1 MKAEGRESAS
11 RGARGWELRVNI
23 KPLSSLF
30 CLVSFIFF
38 VMHFALCAMHLDL
51 AFAEAEDQVAR
62 IQKAY
67 EGIKDV
73 RGDFVQKSHIRD
85 LKRTDTYSGRFFI
98 KPPEMKWEFNGE
110 KPQSVYITG
119 EDIIIYQKK
128 EKQAIRTKFD
138 RATYGQAPIALLSGF
153 GDINKEFYVSE
164 IRGRLLLKPRKPMGA
179 IVQIEITLS
188 DGAFPISA
196 MSILDTAS
204 NKIDIALKD
213 VEVNTGLGDKIFH
226 FTPPEG
232 VSVFQQ

>member
-1 MKAEGRESAS
+1 MRTEKYKHRDTETQRILLKSHRQRLS
-11 RGARGWELRVNI
+11 RCLCVSVVSLLCLL
-23 KPLSSLF
+23 PVVCCLSS
-30 CLVSFIFF
+30 
-38 VMHFALCAMHLDL
+38 AG
-51 AFAEAEDQVAR
+51 AEDQVAR

-73 RGDFVQKSHIRD
+73 RGDFVQRSYIRD

-98 KPPEMKWEFNGE
+98 KPPEMKWEFSGE

-164 IRGRLLLKPRKPMGA
+164 MKGRLLLKPRKPMGA
-179 IVQIEITLS
+179 IVQIEIALS

-204 NKIDIALKD
+204 NKIDIELKD
-213 VEVNTGLGDKIFH
+213 VKVNTGLGDKIFR

-232 VSVFQQ
+232 VSVFRQ